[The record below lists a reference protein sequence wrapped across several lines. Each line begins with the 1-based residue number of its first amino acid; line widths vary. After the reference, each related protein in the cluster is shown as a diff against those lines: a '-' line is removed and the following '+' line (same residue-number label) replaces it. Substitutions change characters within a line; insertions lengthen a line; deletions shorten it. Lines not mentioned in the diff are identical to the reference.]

1 MTTALYL
8 LRCVELG
15 LAMADLDYLDM
26 GVIYDMFTEK
36 TNDGW
41 KGWRQVAT
49 QSDFDKF

>member
-36 TNDGW
+36 ANDGW

-49 QSDFDKF
+49 QSDFDIF